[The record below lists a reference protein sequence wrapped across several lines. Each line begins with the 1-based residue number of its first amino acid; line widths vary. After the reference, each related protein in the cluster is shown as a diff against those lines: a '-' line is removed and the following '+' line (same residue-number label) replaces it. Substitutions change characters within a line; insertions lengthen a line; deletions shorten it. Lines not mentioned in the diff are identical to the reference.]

1 MSNLLWQFIKQANV
15 MTRNVVKTIRIM
27 AWKLKGFAE
36 GAVLTAI
43 YLLRRLK
50 MRFVAV
56 VASKSNTLFGTLI
69 KLVWRGA
76 VILTAMITRFTM
88 VRSLWLGIG
97 RAVTK
102 IALTLNTSTRRGKH
116 RGNYHH

>member
-1 MSNLLWQFIKQANV
+1 
-15 MTRNVVKTIRIM
+15 MTRIRT
-27 AWKLKGFAE
+27 WKLKGFAE
-36 GAVLTAI
+36 DAVLTAI

-56 VASKSNTLFGTLI
+56 VASRSNTLFGTLI

-88 VRSLWLGIG
+88 VISLWLGIG
-97 RAVTK
+97 LAVIKTVS
-102 IALTLNTSTRRGKH
+102 TLNTSTKRGKH
-116 RGNYHH
+116 LG

>member
-1 MSNLLWQFIKQANV
+1 
-15 MTRNVVKTIRIM
+15 MTRM
-27 AWKLKGFAE
+27 SLWKLKGFAE
-36 GAVLTAI
+36 DAVLTAI

-56 VASKSNTLFGTLI
+56 VASRSNTLLGTLI

-88 VRSLWLGIG
+88 VISLWLGIG
-97 RAVTK
+97 LAVIKTVS
-102 IALTLNTSTRRGKH
+102 TLNTSTKRGKH
-116 RGNYHH
+116 LG

>member
-1 MSNLLWQFIKQANV
+1 MSK
-15 MTRNVVKTIRIM
+15 IR

-36 GAVLTAI
+36 DAVSTAI

-56 VASKSNTLFGTLI
+56 VASRSNTSFGILI
-69 KLVWRGA
+69 RLVWRGA

-88 VRSLWLGIG
+88 VINSWLGIG
-97 RAVTK
+97 LAVIKTVS
-102 IALTLNTSTRRGKH
+102 TLNTSTKRGKH
-116 RGNYHH
+116 LG